1 MKRLTVSGRACGE
14 TLALLIVIAWAD
26 GKLEAAEKNGIMGA
40 VQVFNLPR
48 ETRERIDQLVES
60 KGSVSDVKLADLSA
74 RERAFAYVAAA
85 WMAGIDDDVH
95 AKEKEVLEQV
105 AATLGFTAE
114 QKTQLAGLATK
125 LERLPEGKQNWAE
138 HVTALFRAIPAQL
151 EEEAGEDFEVVFEG

>member
-26 GKLEAAEKNGIMGA
+26 GKLEPAEKAGIMGA

-48 ETRERIDQLVES
+48 ETRERIDALVEA
-60 KGSVSDVKLADLSA
+60 KGSVADVKIGELTA

-95 AKEKEVLEQV
+95 AKEKEILEQV
-105 AATLGFTAE
+105 AASLHFTE
-114 QKTQLAGLATK
+114 QQKTELAAIATK

-151 EEEAGEDFEVVFEG
+151 EEPGEDFEVVFEG

>member
-26 GKLEAAEKNGIMGA
+26 GKLEPAEKDGILGA
-40 VQVFNLPR
+40 VTVFNLPR
-48 ETRERIDQLVES
+48 ETRDRIDALLAD
-60 KGSVSDVKLADLSA
+60 KGSLADLKIAELSA

-95 AKEKEVLEQV
+95 TKEKEILDQV
-105 AATLGFTAE
+105 AASLNFTEE
-114 QKTQLAGLATK
+114 QTKELATIATK

-151 EEEAGEDFEVVFEG
+151 EEPGEDFEVVFEG